1 LKEVKFTRLL
11 KEAQEQSSSQADFA
25 GVHQQLAQ
33 LLSKRGVQADL
44 PQKCVAVDLVCR
56 AILAHM

>member
-11 KEAQEQSSSQADFA
+11 KEAQEQNSLAADSA
-25 GVHQQLAQ
+25 GVHQRLAE

-44 PQKCVAVDLVCR
+44 LQKCVAVDLACQE
-56 AILAHM
+56 ILAHM